1 MAGYNSGRKIYFF
14 SPYLTGEFGIWWNDK
29 RNIKKRVGV
38 NRSFSILEKSTKEG
52 TLLHLFR
59 NDIVE
64 FNFNKEERILK

>member
-1 MAGYNSGRKIYFF
+1 M
-14 SPYLTGEFGIWWNDK
+14 FGIWWNDK

-52 TLLHLFR
+52 TFLHLFR